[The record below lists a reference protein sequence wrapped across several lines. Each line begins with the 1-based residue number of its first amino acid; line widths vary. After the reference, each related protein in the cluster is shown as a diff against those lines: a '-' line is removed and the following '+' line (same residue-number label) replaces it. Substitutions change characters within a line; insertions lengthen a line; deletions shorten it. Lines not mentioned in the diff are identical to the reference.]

1 LTKADAQRNRS
12 PESIS
17 RSSNQGG
24 VHTIRTSKGL
34 IEYALIGGS
43 LGSRPVAELT
53 EIDLQQ
59 FLKEHVAAGASRSKL
74 SKLLLYLR
82 NILDHAVMKK
92 LIPANPA
99 RNPGY
104 RLKAKSRKA
113 VSGRYLSME
122 ECQRLLSVVSGAD
135 HLALRIFIQLGLRS
149 EELFGLR
156 RSDVVEDTLRIDEAI
171 VEGAS
176 ATVKT

>member
-1 LTKADAQRNRS
+1 MGPS
-12 PESIS
+12 YC
-17 RSSNQGG
+17 SNLKRACRIFA
-24 VHTIRTSKGL
+24 HRREARRAPRHRT
-34 IEYALIGGS
+34 Y
-43 LGSRPVAELT
+43 RDRVT
-53 EIDLQQ
+53 Q
-59 FLKEHVAAGASRSKL
+59 FLNEHVTGRASRSKL

-135 HLALRIFIQLGLRS
+135 HLAFRIFIQLGLRS
-149 EELFGLR
+149 EE
-156 RSDVVEDTLRIDEAI
+156 
-171 VEGAS
+171 
-176 ATVKT
+176 